1 MHLANP
7 MSHKMRA
14 TNMPVVVAGDEMSPL
29 NEIHRLIE
37 QNELFL
43 NTKKITMDVCKYP
56 RTYYEKYV
64 PFYSSAIG
72 NPRQQSKSVTISV
85 ISNMKTFAIVSSL
98 RAAEDPQNV
107 GNQIET
113 PGYNQRAVS
122 RHIIGPMKPSKYIKS
137 KALNASISDY

>member
-7 MSHKMRA
+7 MPHKMRA

-43 NTKKITMDVCKYP
+43 NTKKKKNLTMDVCKYP

-72 NPRQQSKSVTISV
+72 NPRQHSKSVI
-85 ISNMKTFAIVSSL
+85 IASSCGGS
-98 RAAEDPQNV
+98 AERRKPD
-107 GNQIET
+107 
-113 PGYNQRAVS
+113 RDS
-122 RHIIGPMKPSKYIKS
+122 RLQPTGR
-137 KALNASISDY
+137 L